1 MRFMHAGVGVL
12 VATTIAGAGAHDLW
26 AAPTDT
32 VLASRA
38 TGVNGAKARG
48 PTYEM
53 PKVSQLSLDGRYV
66 TFSSVATNL
75 DPGDP
80 DRTADVFLHDLR
92 DHITTLISRADGALG
107 AKGNGESQV
116 GDAAV
121 GGRYVVFNS
130 LSSNLDAA
138 DPDATRDIFV
148 RDIASAET
156 MLVSRADGVAGV
168 KANGEARR
176 GRLSADGRLVAFDS
190 TASNLDPADPDTDFD
205 VFVRDLVTN
214 ETMLVTDG
222 VGNAELA
229 AFSDDGNRIAY
240 YVPAAPPPNV
250 VWGGEAPY
258 GDLYLQDLRSGQ
270 RTFVAGHAGAA
281 GVSLS
286 MDGRYVAFSSGFTG
300 PDQAEGRIDVY
311 VRDVVTGVTTLVSR
325 ADGPGG
331 AKGNTESPGGGSLS
345 ADGRYVAFSSY
356 ASNLDP
362 VDGPSN
368 HSSDTFV
375 RDLRTSHTT
384 LASRSPSGARGN
396 ARSLLPSLSGNGRYM
411 VFTSAATNF
420 GPPDTD
426 SRPDVYVRDLR
437 APLPPPGRPPH
448 SSISS
453 VRQTGE
459 FGQGGFSVTG
469 RASDDGEVQVVEVSL
484 TRRLAGGRCQR
495 WNVEWVRTPHRGD
508 SCRPRFDLAAHFTKR
523 WWKRFNAE
531 IRPGVYELLTRA
543 IDTAGQRERVFSA
556 ERGNRRVFRIR

>member
-1 MRFMHAGVGVL
+1 ML
-12 VATTIAGAGAHDLW
+12 VAMAIAGTGAPDLL
-26 AAPTDT
+26 AAPADT
-32 VLASRA
+32 VLVSRA

-75 DPGDP
+75 DPADP
-80 DRTADVFLHDLR
+80 DRTADVFLRDLR

-121 GGRYVVFNS
+121 GGQYVVFNS

-138 DPDATRDIFV
+138 DPDAYRDIFV
-148 RDIASAET
+148 RDIKSAET
-156 MLVSRADGVAGV
+156 TLVSRADGVAGV
-168 KANGEARR
+168 KANGDARR

-190 TASNLDPADPDTDFD
+190 TASNLDPADADTDFD
-205 VFVRDLVTN
+205 VYVRDLVTN

-222 VGNAELA
+222 VRNAELV
-229 AFSDDGNRIAY
+229 AFSDDGNQIAY

-250 VWGGEAPY
+250 VWSGEAPY

-270 RTFVAGHAGAA
+270 RTFVAGHAGAG

-286 MDGRYVAFSSGFTG
+286 MDGRYVAFSSGFTWF
-300 PDQAEGRIDVY
+300 DTADRIDVH
-311 VRDVVTGVTTLVSR
+311 VRDVATGVTTLVTR
-325 ADGPGG
+325 ADGPRG
-331 AKGNTESPGGGSLS
+331 AKGNTESPDGGSLS

-368 HSSDTFV
+368 HSSDAFV

-420 GPPDTD
+420 DPRDTD
-426 SRPDVYVRDLR
+426 SRSDVYVRDLR
-437 APLPPPGRPPH
+437 APLPSPGRPPH
-448 SSISS
+448 SRIRS

-484 TRRLAGGRCQR
+484 TRRLPGGRCER
-495 WNVEWVRTPHRGD
+495 WNVEWVRTPDRGD
-508 SCRPRFDLAAHFTKR
+508 RCRPRFDLAAHFTKR
-523 WWKRFNAE
+523 WWKRFDAE
-531 IRPGVYELLTRA
+531 IRPGTYELLSRA
-543 IDTAGQRERVFSA
+543 TDTAGQRERVFSTG
-556 ERGNRRVFRIR
+556 RGNRRVFRIR

>member
-1 MRFMHAGVGVL
+1 MAIG
-12 VATTIAGAGAHDLW
+12 GAGAPELW
-26 AAPTDT
+26 AAPADT
-32 VLASRA
+32 VLVSRA
-38 TGVNGAKARG
+38 SGVNGAKARG
-48 PTYEM
+48 PTYEV

-75 DPGDP
+75 DPADP
-80 DRTADVFLHDLR
+80 DRTVDVFLRDLR

-107 AKGNGESQV
+107 AKGNGESTV
-116 GDAAV
+116 GDAVV
-121 GGRYVVFNS
+121 GGRNVVFNS
-130 LSSNLDAA
+130 LSSNLDPA
-138 DPDATRDIFV
+138 DPDTNRDIFV
-148 RDIASAET
+148 RDIVSAET
-156 MLVSRADGVAGV
+156 TLVSRADGVAGA

-190 TASNLDPADPDTDFD
+190 TASNLDPADAESDRD
-205 VFVRDLVTN
+205 VFVRDLTTA
-214 ETMLVTDG
+214 ETTLVTDG
-222 VGNAELA
+222 VRNAELV
-229 AFSDDGNRIAY
+229 AFSDDGNQIAY
-240 YVPAAPPPNV
+240 YVPAATPPNV
-250 VWGGEAPY
+250 VWSGEAPY

-270 RTFVAGHAGAA
+270 RTFVAGNAGAA

-286 MDGRYVAFSSGFTG
+286 LDGRYAAFSSGFTWF
-300 PDQAEGRIDVY
+300 DTAKRIDVY

-325 ADGPGG
+325 ADGRGG
-331 AKGNTESPGGGSLS
+331 AKGNTESPDGGSLS

-362 VDGPSN
+362 VDGRSN

-437 APLPPPGRPPH
+437 APLPSPGRPPH
-448 SSISS
+448 SRIRSL
-453 VRQTGE
+453 RQIGE
-459 FGQGGFSVTG
+459 LGQGGFSATG
-469 RASDDGEVQVVEVSL
+469 SASDDGEVQVVEVSL
-484 TRRLAGGRCQR
+484 TRRLPGGRCER
-495 WNVEWVRTPHRGD
+495 WNVEWVRTPYRGD
-508 SCRPRFDLAAHFTKR
+508 RCRPRFDLAAHFTKR

-531 IRPGVYELLTRA
+531 IRPGTYELLSRA
-543 IDTAGQRERVFSA
+543 TDTAGQRERVFSA
-556 ERGNRRVFRIR
+556 ERGNRRVVRIR